1 MWQGELTAIYITS
14 EATGMMDAVREVEA
28 LAGKGLAGDRYAGGL
43 GTWSSSAGPGRQVT
57 LFEAETIEALH
68 RDHDLQIDP
77 ALTRRNLL
85 TVGVPLNHLVGREFR
100 VGEVRLRGITL
111 CEPCTHLDKVAGQK
125 LSKLL
130 LHRGGLNAEVVTG
143 GILKPGLRVRPPTAS
158 V

>member
-1 MWQGELTAIYITS
+1 
-14 EATGMMDAVREVEA
+14 
-28 LAGKGLAGDRYAGGL
+28 
-43 GTWSSSAGPGRQVT
+43 
-57 LFEAETIEALH
+57 
-68 RDHDLQIDP
+68 
-77 ALTRRNLL
+77 
-85 TVGVPLNHLVGREFR
+85 VGREFR